1 MVKDLARAGFI
12 WTLAATLFLAACLPA
27 VPASAPA
34 PAPPASVVPKADS
47 AEQASFPMTVTDAAG
62 RQVTLQKAPERI
74 ISLAPSNTEILF
86 AIGLGDRIVGVTT
99 YCDYPEEAKTKPKIG
114 GTATVNLEL
123 VVAAAP
129 DLVLGTNTHAKKI
142 VPELESK
149 GLTAIVLDPGN
160 MEDVLTAITQVGQI
174 TGRTKE
180 AEAVVGQMKAR
191 IKEIEGKV
199 ATAKTTPRV
208 FWEVTRELV
217 TPAPTSFIGDM
228 IIRAG
233 GSNVVKDTS
242 IKWPRISQEVVIASD
257 PEVIII
263 GDHTEQVTP
272 QEISGRPG
280 WRVLSA
286 VKAGRL
292 VPVNPDL
299 VNRAGPRVVDGF
311 EMVARA
317 IHPEVFP

>member
-1 MVKDLARAGFI
+1 MKSRSMVAFLSLLVGALLA
-12 WTLAATLFLAACLPA
+12 AACLPA
-27 VPASAPA
+27 APASSPPAATPASLGSKAAPA
-34 PAPPASVVPKADS
+34 AQVV
-47 AEQASFPMTVTDAAG
+47 FPLTITDGAG
-62 RQVTLQKAPERI
+62 RQVTIQKEPKRI
-74 ISLAPSNTEILF
+74 VSLAPSNTEILF
-86 AIGLGDRIVGVTT
+86 ALGLGDSIVGVTT

-129 DLVLGTNTHAKKI
+129 DLILGTNTHAKKI

-149 GLTAIVLDPGN
+149 GLTAVVLDPGK
-160 MEDVLTAITQVGQI
+160 MDDVLAAMMLVGQL

-180 AEAVVGQMKAR
+180 AEAVVGQMKAG
-191 IKEIEGKV
+191 IMELEGRV
-199 ATAKTTPRV
+199 ANARTSPRV

-217 TPAPTSFIGDM
+217 TPAPSSFIGDM
-228 IIRAG
+228 ITRAG
-233 GSNVVKDTS
+233 GSNIVKETS
-242 IKWPRISQEVVIASD
+242 VKWPRISQEVVIASD

-272 QEISGRPG
+272 EEIAGRPG
-280 WRVLSA
+280 WKVLSA
-286 VKAGRL
+286 VKTGRM
-292 VPVNPDL
+292 VAVNPDL

-311 EMVARA
+311 EMVVRA